1 MLCEAS
7 MTIFFAACVGIFI
20 VICIPAYAG
29 MTQQT
34 GIAGVRKLPADW
46 SYAA

>member
-1 MLCEAS
+1 MLCEADKINVLS
-7 MTIFFAACVGIFI
+7 HCVGNFI
-20 VICIPAYAG
+20 VIWIPAYAG

-34 GIAGVRKLPADW
+34 GIAGMRKLPADW